1 MTRARSLAI
10 LGVTLIG
17 FGLAA
22 WLTPPAYA
30 QTTASPLA
38 TGWWTSQPGAQP
50 VPDDGF
56 EVAWAFEQE
65 MSMAAVRF
73 DTSVAGGGA
82 IFLVLKE
89 IGGNATDQGFV
100 DVCPTKTNTWTSAN
114 PGTYAARPESAC
126 TPASTVRLGRDLT
139 TKEWAAD
146 ITALANPTGSVSL
159 AVRPAGKSL
168 SGSSPP
174 TAPFSVRF
182 GSAEIRFDPPATAP
196 EVTSTTTPPDLSGF
210 EPPPGASNFDY
221 PDVDSGSGSDASDG
235 APLETSTTQTTTIA
249 EPGSQL
255 DRGPVNA
262 AGRGPRP
269 WGRVLVLAPISAGL
283 GTLGAAGRR
292 WRLDRVLD
300 RS

>member
-22 WLTPPAYA
+22 WLTPPAHA

-38 TGWWTSQPGAQP
+38 TGWWTSQPAAQP
-50 VPDDGF
+50 VPEDGF

-82 IFLVLKE
+82 IFVVLKE

-100 DVCPTKTNTWTSAN
+100 DVCPTKTNTWSSAN
-114 PGTYAARPESAC
+114 PGAYADRPESEC
-126 TPASTVRLGRDLT
+126 TPASRVRLGRDLT
-139 TKEWAAD
+139 TKEWAGD
-146 ITALANPTGSVSL
+146 ITALANPTGTVSL
-159 AVRPAGKSL
+159 AVRPAGKPL
-168 SGSSPP
+168 SGSNPP
-174 TAPFSVRF
+174 TAPFAVRF
-182 GSAEIRFDPPATAP
+182 GSAEIRFDPPTTSPSTTSSTAP
-196 EVTSTTTPPDLSGF
+196 ADTSGF
-210 EPPPGASNFDY
+210 GPPPTSSYDY
-221 PDVDSGSGSDASDG
+221 PDFDSGSGIDAPDRG
-235 APLETSTTQTTTIA
+235 TLETPTTGTPAIA

-269 WGRVLVLAPISAGL
+269 WGRVLVLTPISAGI

-292 WRLDRVLD
+292 WRLDRVLE
-300 RS
+300 RG